1 MQRPSPQSIEIGGTK
16 YKVHASAPQEDL
28 DRLAAVVDAKL
39 REIDPRG
46 RGTTSP
52 QTFLLVALALA
63 HDAEAERTKRRG
75 VEAEARDLL
84 RRVLTRIDHALEDDD
99 EDDEVSDAADA
110 PDDEHAP
117 PLP

>member
-16 YKVHASAPQEDL
+16 YKVHASAPQDEL
-28 DRLAAVVDAKL
+28 DRLATVVDAKL

-63 HDAEAERTKRRG
+63 HEADAERGRRQA
-75 VEAEARDLL
+75 VEVEARDVL
-84 RRVLTRIDHALEDDD
+84 RRVLARIDHALEDDD
-99 EDDEVSDAADA
+99 EADGGDAAADDA
-110 PDDEHAP
+110 ERPVP
-117 PLP
+117 

>member
-16 YKVHASAPQEDL
+16 YKVHASAPQEEL
-28 DRLAAVVDAKL
+28 DRLALVVDRKL

-46 RGTTSP
+46 RGVTSP

-63 HDAEAERTKRRG
+63 HDAEAEREKRLA

-84 RRVLTRIDHALEDDD
+84 RRVLTRIDHALEDDGDAD
-99 EDDEVSDAADA
+99 EDAPADVDA
-110 PDDEHAP
+110 DEHP
-117 PLP
+117 VP